1 VSLSHLLSEVV
12 EHDQEE
18 QQAADRKKFGYMSR
32 RVVAAA
38 KAQLAHRKRSVKE
51 RSHA

>member
-1 VSLSHLLSEVV
+1 VSISHLLSEII
-12 EHDQEE
+12 ERDQEK
-18 QQAADRKKFGYMSR
+18 QQAADRKKFGYTSQ

-38 KAQLAHRKRSVKE
+38 KAQLAHRKQSLKE